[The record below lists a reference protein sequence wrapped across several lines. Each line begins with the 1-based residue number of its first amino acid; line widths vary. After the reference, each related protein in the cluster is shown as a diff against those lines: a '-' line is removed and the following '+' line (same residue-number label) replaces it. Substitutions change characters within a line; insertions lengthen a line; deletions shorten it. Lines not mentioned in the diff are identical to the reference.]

1 MGLLGSW
8 CFDLS
13 HPHGVISGALS
24 SVNQME
30 LLGCCCFD
38 LSQPDRVIRSLL
50 LWAQSTTWGYIR
62 AINHSNNKK
71 EKKVFKGKKERKKWI
86 LMENI
91 FLRDKK
97 DKKKLREKKK
107 KKIKGKKERKKF
119 KGKKEEKSSGWHLDF
134 LEESVD
140 LRVLYNL
147 CPKIQL
153 LLILVVLNL
162 CWSKPAWLASIDPPT
177 YSPIYAPTYPPICPP
192 PYNAVNLR
200 AMQCPLLDLIYP
212 TWKMFI

>member
-62 AINHSNNKK
+62 DINHSNNKK
-71 EKKVFKGKKERKKWI
+71 EKKVFKGKKE
-86 LMENI
+86 
-91 FLRDKK
+91 
-97 DKKKLREKKK
+97 K
-107 KKIKGKKERKKF
+107 KKI